1 LFLTLLAGLGV
12 PASHFGDD
20 GTSPL
25 ALGTDHPET
34 VLGRP
39 LQTPLPI

>member
-1 LFLTLLAGLGV
+1 MRSKRAFGV
-12 PASHFGDD
+12 FGDD
-20 GTSPL
+20 ASHAL